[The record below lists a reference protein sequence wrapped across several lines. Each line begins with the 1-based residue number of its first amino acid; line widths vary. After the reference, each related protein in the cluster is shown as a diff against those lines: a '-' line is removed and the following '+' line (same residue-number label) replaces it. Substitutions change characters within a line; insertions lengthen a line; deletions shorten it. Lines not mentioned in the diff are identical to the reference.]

1 MMKYIIIALVMCINL
16 NALNIKLT
24 KAEEHYLKTHTIKI
38 GTEIWKP
45 IVYKENDKLQGI
57 IGDILNKSLSH
68 LLIKPNIKI
77 IQGEWSDIYK
87 SFIDHKIDIL
97 PALYYSKKREEYGNY
112 SKKLFTLNEY
122 IYCKE
127 NTNIKNFKDLKN
139 KRLAIVKGYVMIEKV
154 HKKYP
159 NIEIVETNNLKQSV
173 DFLLQNKVDAI
184 LDGQIIIENFLKNN
198 LIVGLEG
205 IYQNSFAPNDIY
217 LITNI
222 QKPILR
228 SIFSKVID
236 SLTTNEKNEIFKNY
250 NINKNSFLINYI
262 LISKIVFVLLLLFSL
277 FIYRNYLLKKANNK
291 LKRAV
296 NEKTKELQKLNANLE
311 LRIRDEIQ
319 KASVIE
325 KKLYESEKLASMGE
339 MISNIS
345 HQWRQPLSIIST
357 SATGLL
363 LQHEVKK
370 LNDKSL
376 EDNLNKINKTA
387 QYLSKT
393 IDDFKDFINIKND
406 IEIVQL
412 SEIINK
418 CVSMQSTIFTSKN
431 ITVVKIFDDN
441 IIVSTYINILMRA
454 IVNIINNTIDAFEK
468 EEKENKYL
476 FINTYKKESKGII
489 EIYDNAGGI
498 TDDILTKIFE
508 AYFTTKHQSQG
519 TGLSLNITYNIIKNN
534 LKGDIQVE
542 NYEYT
547 YRNEKCK
554 GAKFIIKLDIN

>member
-1 MMKYIIIALVMCINL
+1 MMKYILIVAILIINL
-16 NALNIKLT
+16 DALNINLT

-45 IVYKENDKLQGI
+45 IVYKEDNKLQGI

-68 LLIKPNIKI
+68 LSIKPNIKI
-77 IQGEWSDIYK
+77 IQGEWKDIYTDFK
-87 SFIDHKIDIL
+87 EHNIDVL

-122 IYCKE
+122 IYTKE
-127 NTNIKNFKDLKN
+127 NSNINNFKDLKN
-139 KRLAIVKGYVMIEKV
+139 KKLAIIEGYVMIEKV

-159 NIEIVETNNLKQSV
+159 NVEIIETKNLNQSIK
-173 DFLLQNKVDAI
+173 FLLQNKVDAI
-184 LDGQIIIENFLKNN
+184 LDGQIIIEDFLKNN
-198 LIVGLEG
+198 LIVGVKG
-205 IYQNSFAPNDIY
+205 IYQNSFEANDIY

-222 QKPILR
+222 QKPILK

-236 SLTTNEKNEIFKNY
+236 SLTINEKNEIFKNY
-250 NINKNSFLINYI
+250 NINTNEFLINYM
-262 LISKIVFVLLLLFSL
+262 LIFKIVVVLLLIFSL
-277 FIYRNYLLKKANNK
+277 FIYRNYLLRKANIKLKKAVNK
-291 LKRAV
+291 
-296 NEKTKELQKLNANLE
+296 KTKELQNVNANLE
-311 LRIRDEIQ
+311 LRIRNEIL

-339 MISNIS
+339 MISNIA
-345 HQWRQPLSIIST
+345 HQWRQPLSVIST

-363 LQHEVKK
+363 FQHEVKK

-376 EDNLNKINKTA
+376 EYNLNNINKTA
-387 QYLSKT
+387 QYLSRT

-418 CVSMQSTIFTSKN
+418 CVSIQNTIFTSNN
-431 ITVVKIFDDN
+431 INIIKIFDDD
-441 IIVSTYINILMRA
+441 IIVSTYINKLMQA
-454 IVNIINNTIDAFEK
+454 IVNIFNNSIDAFEK
-468 EEKENKYL
+468 ESIEDKYL

-489 EIYDNAGGI
+489 EIYDNANGI
-498 TDDILTKIFE
+498 TEDILTKIFE

-547 YRNEKCK
+547 YKNERYK
-554 GAKFIIKLDIN
+554 GAKFTIILDIN

>member
-16 NALNIKLT
+16 NGLNIQLT
-24 KAEEHYLKTHTIKI
+24 KAEKHYLKTHTIKI

-45 IVYKENDKLQGI
+45 IVYKEDDKLQGI